1 MKKYICIDIGG
12 TAVKYGVIDENE
24 NFLIKKETPTKAGER
39 KGPGIMECIKKLTG
53 ECLEEFP
60 EAEGIAVSTAGMVDP
75 EKGEIFYSSP
85 LIPEW
90 TGTKIK
96 DILEEE
102 FHIPCEVENDV
113 NCAGLAESMSGAGKN
128 ARICVCLTIGTGIGG
143 CIVINKEIFYG
154 FSNSACEVGYMYL
167 PDGIFQDTAASKSLV
182 EKVEK
187 QKKLQPGELNGKI
200 IFDKAMAG
208 DTECIHAIEEMADI
222 LGKGIANICYVLNP
236 EVVILGGGIMSRREY
251 WKLLLIKAL
260 NKYLV
265 SGIAEKTTLTF
276 AEYENN
282 AGMLGAFYN
291 YRNRQKGKQSANE
304 ILRKN
309 SDTDN

>member
-113 NCAGLAESMSGAGKN
+113 NW
-128 ARICVCLTIGTGIGG
+128 
-143 CIVINKEIFYG
+143 
-154 FSNSACEVGYMYL
+154 
-167 PDGIFQDTAASKSLV
+167 P
-182 EKVEK
+182 
-187 QKKLQPGELNGKI
+187 
-200 IFDKAMAG
+200 
-208 DTECIHAIEEMADI
+208 
-222 LGKGIANICYVLNP
+222 
-236 EVVILGGGIMSRREY
+236 
-251 WKLLLIKAL
+251 
-260 NKYLV
+260 
-265 SGIAEKTTLTF
+265 F
-276 AEYENN
+276 AET
-282 AGMLGAFYN
+282 L
-291 YRNRQKGKQSANE
+291 
-304 ILRKN
+304 
-309 SDTDN
+309 

>member
-102 FHIPCEVENDV
+102 FHIPCEVENISV
-113 NCAGLAESMSGAGKN
+113 IS
-128 ARICVCLTIGTGIGG
+128 
-143 CIVINKEIFYG
+143 IV
-154 FSNSACEVGYMYL
+154 V
-167 PDGIFQDTAASKSLV
+167 V
-182 EKVEK
+182 
-187 QKKLQPGELNGKI
+187 GELDLINSLTGKLWNY
-200 IFDKAMAG
+200 DY
-208 DTECIHAIEEMADI
+208 
-222 LGKGIANICYVLNP
+222 LCYFQ
-236 EVVILGGGIMSRREY
+236 
-251 WKLLLIKAL
+251 
-260 NKYLV
+260 
-265 SGIAEKTTLTF
+265 TLF
-276 AEYENN
+276 S
-282 AGMLGAFYN
+282 F
-291 YRNRQKGKQSANE
+291 R
-304 ILRKN
+304 
-309 SDTDN
+309 

>member
-143 CIVINKEIFYG
+143 CIVINKEIFHG

-167 PDGIFQDTAASKSLV
+167 PDGIFRIRQPAKSCGKSGKAKEIAA
-182 EKVEK
+182 
-187 QKKLQPGELNGKI
+187 
-200 IFDKAMAG
+200 
-208 DTECIHAIEEMADI
+208 
-222 LGKGIANICYVLNP
+222 
-236 EVVILGGGIMSRREY
+236 RR
-251 WKLLLIKAL
+251 IKW
-260 NKYLV
+260 
-265 SGIAEKTTLTF
+265 
-276 AEYENN
+276 
-282 AGMLGAFYN
+282 
-291 YRNRQKGKQSANE
+291 
-304 ILRKN
+304 
-309 SDTDN
+309 